1 MDPSTETSDKVLET
15 IIAVLKLSLLSSVY
29 DACVNKASHG

>member
-15 IIAVLKLSLLSSVY
+15 IIAVLKISLFSSV
-29 DACVNKASHG
+29 CIMLV